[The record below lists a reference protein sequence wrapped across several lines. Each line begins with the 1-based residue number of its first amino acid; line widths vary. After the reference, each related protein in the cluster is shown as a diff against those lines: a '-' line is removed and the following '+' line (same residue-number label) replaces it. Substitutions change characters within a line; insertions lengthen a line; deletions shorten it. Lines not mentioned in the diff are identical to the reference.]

1 MEMHSFKEH
10 RSYQKWIKIGINNWY
25 WGFCSCCCCR
35 LESKTKF
42 NFMKNKQGRPLELC
56 VGTERPHGQCYG
68 CRAEVSS
75 VGFSPRHHWC
85 LETCSVLRSCSVPCR
100 VTTVFAGLLLTLM
113 PAAPQALPN
122 VWQSRMGR
130 QMTWVENH
138 QSECWKA
145 TTLRSLVTG
154 RGRDGEGR
162 WGSQGICAPLRG
174 LSWTTRES
182 RVTQPDFVFPL
193 QILQN

>member
-42 NFMKNKQGRPLELC
+42 NLRKNKQGRPLELC

-75 VGFSPRHHWC
+75 VGVSHLGTTDAWRLIILC
-85 LETCSVLRSCSVPCR
+85 CGSCSVPCR
-100 VTTVFAGLLLTLM
+100 VTTVFAGSYSLD
-113 PAAPQALPN
+113 A
-122 VWQSRMGR
+122 S
-130 QMTWVENH
+130 
-138 QSECWKA
+138 S
-145 TTLRSLVTG
+145 TLRHCQMS
-154 RGRDGEGR
+154 D
-162 WGSQGICAPLRG
+162 SQGWETNDLG
-174 LSWTTRES
+174 REPPEWVLKS
-182 RVTQPDFVFPL
+182 HNSPA
-193 QILQN
+193 